1 MKKFRILTAVATVV
15 FCMTAFSVP
24 AFAQSNEPVEEPSS
38 QPMAAAEPNPLTP
51 DGTGTVLD
59 SATEDDSKQFYTIT
73 TPAGN
78 TFYLIIDGQRDS
90 QNVYFLDA
98 AQEKDLL
105 ALAEADEQDV
115 TGVTDE
121 TAEGP
126 QAEAAPEPTTELEAG
141 QPDVEKPAAA
151 TQSSR
156 IGMIMI
162 LVVVALAVG
171 GVGYYFKIV
180 KPKKA
185 LDDADDFDEIEFEDS
200 PEINEDDAPEAL
212 PEPDNAAELEDDA
225 K

>member
-1 MKKFRILTAVATVV
+1 MNRFRILTASAAVV
-15 FCMTAFSVP
+15 FCMTALSVP
-24 AFAQSNEPVEEPSS
+24 AFAQSNEPVEEPTP
-38 QPMAAAEPNPLTP
+38 QPAAAVEPNPLTP

-59 SATEDDSKQFYTIT
+59 STTEADGKQFYTIT

-90 QNVYFLDA
+90 QNVYFLDT

-115 TGVTDE
+115 TGVTGE
-121 TAEGP
+121 TAEEP
-126 QAEAAPEPTTELEAG
+126 QAEDAPEPTTEPEAE
-141 QPDVEKPAAA
+141 QPDVEKPVAAA
-151 TQSSR
+151 QSSR
-156 IGMIMI
+156 IGMIVI
-162 LVVVALAVG
+162 LVIVALAAG

-200 PEINEDDAPEAL
+200 PEINEDEAPESL